1 MSTNPFVGTWRLI
14 SNETKND
21 SGEVSHPFGRDA
33 TGYVIYNEDG
43 YVTFTIMGP
52 NRSRFASADMRAGSL
67 EDKRAAFDTYFAYLG
82 TYEVKGDKI
91 VHHVELSLFPNWTGG
106 DQERFFEFSGDQLIL
121 RTPPLA
127 LGGAPRTLRIVW
139 QRVKPR

>member
-1 MSTNPFVGTWRLI
+1 MSTNPFVGTWRLV
-14 SNETKND
+14 SNETIEA
-21 SGEVSHPFGRDA
+21 SGETSHPFGKDA

-82 TYEVKGDKI
+82 TYEVKGDKV
-91 VHHVELSLFPNWTGG
+91 VHHVELSLFPNWIGG
-106 DQERFFEFSGDQLIL
+106 DQERFFQFSGDQLIL
-121 RTPPLA
+121 CTPPLA
-127 LGGAPRTLRIVW
+127 LGGAARTLRIVW

>member
-14 SNETKND
+14 SFETVEA
-21 SGEVSHPFGRDA
+21 SGETSYPYGKDA

-52 NRSRFASADMRAGSL
+52 DRRRFASADMRAGSL

-82 TYEVKGDKI
+82 TYEVKSDKV

-106 DQERFFEFSGDQLIL
+106 DQVRFFEFSGDLLIL

-127 LGGAPRTLRIVW
+127 LGGPERTLRVVW

>member
-1 MSTNPFVGTWRLI
+1 MSVNPFVGTWLLI

-21 SGEVSHPFGRDA
+21 SGEVSHPFGKDA

-52 NRSRFASADMRAGSL
+52 NRSRFASADMREGSS
-67 EDKRAAFDTYFAYLG
+67 EDKRAAFDAYFAYCG
-82 TYEVKGDKI
+82 TYEVKGDKV
-91 VHHVELSLFPNWTGG
+91 VHHLELSLFPNWTGG
-106 DQERFFEFSGDQLIL
+106 HQERLFQFFGDQLIL
-121 RTPPLA
+121 RTPPLV
-127 LGGAPRTLRIVW
+127 LGGTERTLRVVW